1 MALLAFPDLARL
13 SDDIFPTPAPGV
25 VPAPTPDAATLELLT
40 DPAFQP
46 IGELMTRRQRHKVA
60 KELNA
65 AILASQ
71 GQSKETR
78 LMGLVRLMSW
88 GEERLEKAGVGL
100 PEGEAARGR
109 RWVEGILE
117 GA

>member
-13 SDDIFPTPAPGV
+13 ADDIRPLAADSTAPAP
-25 VPAPTPDAATLELLT
+25 DSAAVDLLT
-40 DPAFQP
+40 DPAFLP
-46 IGELMTRRQRHKVA
+46 IGELMTRRQRVKVA

-65 AILASQ
+65 AILTSQ
-71 GQSKETR
+71 GQSKETK

-100 PEGEAARGR
+100 PEGERDRGR
-109 RWVEGILE
+109 KWVEQVLE
-117 GA
+117 SA